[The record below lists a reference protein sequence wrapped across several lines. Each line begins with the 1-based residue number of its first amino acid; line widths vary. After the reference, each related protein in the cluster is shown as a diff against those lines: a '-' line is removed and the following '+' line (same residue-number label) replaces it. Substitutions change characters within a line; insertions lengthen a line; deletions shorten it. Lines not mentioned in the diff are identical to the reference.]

1 MVGGGTGPV
10 WDPSWTSTPL
20 ASGQSTSGTD
30 RRSHR
35 VLRMATALE
44 KLWNKY
50 LWALEN
56 GDPRTDSWF
65 LVRSPLAVTLLLAV
79 YLLLVVAGPRLMS
92 NREPLSLA
100 GPLAAYNLGLVV
112 LSGYMFY
119 EFMATSL
126 LASYS
131 YLCQPVDYSR
141 SELGM
146 RMASVCWWCFF
157 SKAVELLDTVFF
169 ILRKKPEQVTFLHV
183 YHHGTMLFNWWAG
196 VKYVPGGQAFFVGM
210 LNSLVHVFMYLYYG
224 LASLGPRL
232 RPSLWWKRH
241 LTILQLGQFVA
252 IAAHSSYNL
261 FAECPFPDGFNVAV
275 LLYSLSLLALFLN
288 FYQQTYLRSK
298 QKRLA

>member
-1 MVGGGTGPV
+1 MDLNAPGERPEHVG
-10 WDPSWTSTPL
+10 
-20 ASGQSTSGTD
+20 
-30 RRSHR
+30 HR
-35 VLRMATALE
+35 PE
-44 KLWNKY
+44 
-50 LWALEN
+50 EPQ
-56 GDPRTDSWF
+56 DPRTDSWF